1 MHEEIH
7 SMNKKVMAAAVAVA
21 VSAPALVYAQAST
34 VQMYGSIRAEWSV
47 RDEGGNRSSYN
58 QMVNPG
64 SSYIGFKGEEQL
76 GGGMAAWF
84 QCESTI
90 DVAGVGAQL
99 CMRNTAVGLKGGW
112 GNFFMGNWDTPYK
125 LSSGS
130 SYRPFDTTGATGPAA
145 ILHNETA
152 GNTGNTGTSFH
163 RRQNGIVQ
171 YHTPNFNGFVG
182 MVGYSAK
189 NESTGLT
196 PTAALPQSS
205 TPNIWSLGATYNNGP
220 IYVGAG
226 YEKHKGTRVAAG
238 ATAAATI
245 IPTDTGWNIN
255 AAYKFEP
262 INFKLGAIY
271 ERLTYG
277 STGAGDTKRN
287 SYGFFGDWNIQGPH
301 TLRAHYTVAGD
312 SSGGGGAVGRI
323 GSSVA
328 GATVANAGL
337 PGVLLNANDNG
348 AKMYAIQ
355 YAYALSKRTEV
366 NVFYVRLDNDQG
378 GMYRLQS
385 GSTNNTGQ
393 DQNAYGMQLRH
404 TF

>member
-1 MHEEIH
+1 
-7 SMNKKVMAAAVAVA
+7 MNKKVMAVAVA
-21 VSAPALVYAQAST
+21 LATGAPALAFAQTST
-34 VQMYGSIRAEWSV
+34 VQMYGSVRGEWSV
-47 RDEGGNRSSYN
+47 RDQGTGRNKYN

-64 SSYIGFKGEEQL
+64 SSYLGFKGEEQL

-84 QCESTI
+84 QCETTI
-90 DVAGVGAQL
+90 DIQGAGTAL
-99 CMRNTAVGLKGGW
+99 CMRNSCVGLKGGW

-163 RRQNGIVQ
+163 RRQNAIVQ
-171 YHTPNFNGFVG
+171 YHTPNWNGLVAMF
-182 MVGYSAK
+182 GYSAK
-189 NESTGLT
+189 NESTN
-196 PTAALPQSS
+196 TAPGTN
-205 TPNIWSLGATYNNGP
+205 TPNIWSMGATYNNGP

-238 ATAAATI
+238 AAAGATGF
-245 IPTDTGWNIN
+245 PTDTGWNIN
-255 AAYKFEP
+255 AAYKFDS
-262 INFKLGAIY
+262 IRFKLGGIY
-271 ERLTYG
+271 ERLKYG
-277 STGAGDTKRN
+277 STGAGDLTRN
-287 SYGFFGDWNIQGPH
+287 AYGVFGDWNVAGPH
-301 TLRAHYTVAGD
+301 TVRLGYTVAQD
-312 SSGGGGAVGRI
+312 SSGGGGAQGRI

-328 GATVANAGL
+328 GATVVGPIAG
-337 PGVLLNANDNG
+337 VNLNANDNG
-348 AKMYAIQ
+348 AKLYAIQ

-378 GMYRLQS
+378 GLYRIQS
-385 GSTNNTGQ
+385 SGGAAANTGQ